1 MVSWRHEG
9 EPHTISIRQT
19 AMFSSRRSGN
29 RVFVRAS
36 PRPLLTL
43 GCVLIN
49 LRRLVQQ
56 ESADQV
62 LGSSTPPW
70 AAARTSCSGPGL
82 RRDGRL

>member
-19 AMFSSRRSGN
+19 RDVFVAKIWQPC
-29 RVFVRAS
+29 FVRAS
-36 PRPLLTL
+36 LRPLLTL

-56 ESADQV
+56 EPADQV

-70 AAARTSCSGPGL
+70 AAARTSCSGP
-82 RRDGRL
+82 RPAA